1 MANGVPGG
9 AGMGFRVVRGGR
21 QSRGGGNGNGGERR
35 PYGMQAARTCGRSV
49 VRWIRSESEAKQLE
63 MKSH

>member
-1 MANGVPGG
+1 
-9 AGMGFRVVRGGR
+9 MGYRLVLVLVRGGR
-21 QSRGGGNGNGGERR
+21 QSRGGGNGGERR